1 MEKMHPI
8 CSNQLAFLSYELS
21 NKQVS
26 IWRLHIPLILMVLG
40 TEETETRIFYSCTSV
55 TLFFLLFF
63 LDCKTV
69 VFFPPN

>member
-40 TEETETRIFYSCTSV
+40 TVWFS
-55 TLFFLLFF
+55 LG
-63 LDCKTV
+63 
-69 VFFPPN
+69 

>member
-26 IWRLHIPLILMVLG
+26 IWRLHITLILMVLG
-40 TEETETRIFYSCTSV
+40 TVWFS
-55 TLFFLLFF
+55 LG
-63 LDCKTV
+63 
-69 VFFPPN
+69 